1 MVKALS
7 ALIVAIIIF
16 IVIIVTFII
25 ETKLGNI
32 VIDPVITTV
41 DTTITNLPIDESAPF
56 HDSLNILFICFWFG
70 VGILLICDGLFCK
83 FEFLRSIVEILVAIT
98 NILSSL
104 FSR

>member
-1 MVKALS
+1 MGKDLS
-7 ALIVAIIIF
+7 KLIIAIIAF
-16 IVIIVTFII
+16 IGIVVIFII

-56 HDSLNILFICFWFG
+56 HDSLSILFISFWAI
-70 VGILLICDGLFCK
+70 GILITLDGLFCK
-83 FEFLRSIVEILVAIT
+83 FEFLRSVFEILGEVV